1 MPEITITNPHPVLR
15 PLRPEGSPEYQKDY
29 KPENN
34 SGCGFKEVH
43 GAVTSRVDHAA
54 KYTENKEDIE
64 SASILHALSSELVST
79 RSDA

>member
-34 SGCGFKEVH
+34 SGCGFKGKSRAEVLA
-43 GAVTSRVDHAA
+43 GTSSNRVVRRGCCIR
-54 KYTENKEDIE
+54 YTID
-64 SASILHALSSELVST
+64 
-79 RSDA
+79 